1 MSSENN
7 AALSKPYYSFNYA
20 SAILQQFSI
29 YYCKAKSFI
38 YDAIILRM
46 TEKWYRAVLERV
58 EDGSMVLDVGVGTGG
73 TSYKASRG
81 TIHVTGHTLFC
92 PLFDSLLNRC

>member
-1 MSSENN
+1 MSSESN
-7 AALSKPYYSFNYA
+7 AVLSKPYYSFSYV
-20 SAILQQFSI
+20 SAIVHQFSI

-46 TEKWYRAVLERV
+46 TEKWYQSVLERV

-73 TSYKASRG
+73 ASYATSRG
-81 TIHVTGHTLFC
+81 ALPLTGHALV
-92 PLFDSLLNRC
+92 SIV